1 MFFLPM
7 SFLKI
12 MYSQNAERDVLEVLE
27 IQIFFTAHSGL
38 ADLDKFFKT
47 FFPWN
52 LQFGGDI
59 SVSFLKIKTN

>member
-27 IQIFFTAHSGL
+27 IQIFFTAHSCL
-38 ADLDKFFKT
+38 ADLDKYFKT
-47 FFPWN
+47 FFP
-52 LQFGGDI
+52 
-59 SVSFLKIKTN
+59 